1 MAKLTAYD
9 AERVNH
15 INHLM
20 KSINDSSDEIY
31 ENLID
36 RDFIETKKSLAKL
49 IGQLKRMQESIND
62 DV

>member
-1 MAKLTAYD
+1 MANLTAYD

-31 ENLID
+31 ENLVD
-36 RDFIETKKSLAKL
+36 RDFIETKKSLTKL
-49 IGQLKRMQESIND
+49 ISQLKSIEESIE
-62 DV
+62 DVA